1 MVNAELDLA
10 GLDTLAIEICCLLVT
25 SLAHIRQDEV
35 PATEDTLKQGMKKGN
50 GRLGT
55 VLSRAAEGA

>member
-1 MVNAELDLA
+1 MVNAEPDLA
-10 GLDTLAIEICCLLVT
+10 GLGTLAIEICCLLVT
-25 SLAHIRQDEV
+25 SLALIRREEV
-35 PATEDTLKQGMKKGN
+35 PAIEDTRKQGMKKGN